1 MVSPPENRRRSSKE
15 GARVYYEKTSRRNP
29 QEIRLAARR
38 IVERHRLT
46 LYNIRDLADTY
57 LQHGRSGIPGVLIL
71 EVADEG
77 LGVEIL
83 PRFPECAVVIP
94 YRIAVFV
101 RDGKTR
107 VATLL
112 PETYRGVLPVPPELV
127 GMTERMSRT
136 FARRIKAVVRD
147 LCARGNSTIRLTREQ
162 PA

>member
-1 MVSPPENRRRSSKE
+1 M
-15 GARVYYEKTSRRNP
+15 YYEKSSRRNI

-38 IVERHRLT
+38 VVERHRLA
-46 LYNIRDLADTY
+46 LYNIRDLAETY
-57 LQHGRSGIPGVLIL
+57 LQHGRARIPEVLVL

-94 YRIAVFV
+94 YRIVVFV
-101 RDGKTR
+101 RDGGTR

-112 PETYRGVLPVPPELV
+112 PDAYRDLLPIPPALKE
-127 GMTERMSRT
+127 MTERLTRT
-136 FARRIKAVVRD
+136 FARRIKAVIRD
-147 LCARGNSTIRLTREQ
+147 LCARGGSTIRLTREQ